1 MFSAMILPQC
11 CSIICWVN
19 ASPSPVP
26 GLLAGVC
33 TVESG
38 EDVRELHFVHAGTVV
53 GNVDYP
59 VFVVLSDVD
68 QDGAAFGTVVDGVAD
83 DVVEG
88 AVQVAFVGKDGCVF
102 GDFPSADRA
111 TVCPFFWAILWL
123 SSTRLPR
130 KGRSFR
136 LSFPKPYWRFR
147 GGTGLTVPLPA
158 YPCGSVRLP
167 AV

>member
-1 MFSAMILPQC
+1 MLGQCKPQS
-11 CSIICWVN
+11 CSGFV
-19 ASPSPVP
+19 
-26 GLLAGVC
+26 GTGVC

-38 EDVRELHFVHAGTVV
+38 EDVRELHFVHAGAVV

-102 GDFPSADRA
+102 GDFS
-111 TVCPFFWAILWL
+111 V
-123 SSTRLPR
+123 
-130 KGRSFR
+130 GRQGNR
-136 LSFPKPYWRFR
+136 LSVFLGNALIVFYQVAQEGQEFQAFFFQSHI
-147 GGTGLTVPLPA
+147 GSFETGQ
-158 YPCGSVRLP
+158 G
-167 AV
+167 